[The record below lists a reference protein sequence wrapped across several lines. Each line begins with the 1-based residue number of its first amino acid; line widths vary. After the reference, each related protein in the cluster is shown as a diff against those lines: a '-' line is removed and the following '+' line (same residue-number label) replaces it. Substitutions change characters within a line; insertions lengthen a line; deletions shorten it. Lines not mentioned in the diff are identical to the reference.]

1 MRSIPNY
8 ASSKSEKNHSTCG
21 GLATKKGRVMN
32 GQGKYFVSWVG
43 LMVMG
48 GILVLAPTE
57 AGTPASGAQPD
68 QSSAELRIALA
79 FLGAQRLIPWAE
91 VPSGGIK
98 QYQMLIY
105 DYLVGC
111 TDDGQLSD
119 AGGVAQRWEE
129 APDRLSWT
137 FTLRRGVTFHDGT
150 ELTAEDVKFSL
161 DSLFDPKA
169 VSPLLGPAKGAFKE
183 VEVKD
188 PFTVVMHLKQPAVFL
203 PWNFSCATGSE
214 GMILPKTYFQRVGAD
229 AFAKNPIGSGPYKVV
244 ANAMGGSIQL
254 AAVDRHWRDGVPR
267 YKQVT
272 FLLVPEESTR
282 LAQLRTG
289 EADLIAVSRE
299 RVPDVKAAG
308 FNVFSKLNDQVVAVY
323 MQQQWDAVPVADTRV
338 RQALNYAIDKAAIM
352 RFVFAG
358 QGVPAA
364 MYPIGSYGVAGGADP
379 TLEPYPYDPPK
390 AKALLAEAGYPQGFE
405 TKIYS
410 YVTGDLPEIPR
421 LAEAVADYLGKVGV
435 KAKITPMDRAA
446 LSTKR
451 QARTLPGDLLP
462 WSTPNRSLAIHIA
475 TIMHTLHH
483 SKATFTS
490 TADPA
495 LDRLIEQALA
505 ENAVEEVKR
514 LVGEMHRYLYEHA
527 NNITIGEIHT
537 NYATNHKIAAWD
549 LGRNLY
555 DINLRYVI
563 RR

>member
-1 MRSIPNY
+1 MKGWAKRLLVWMGSII
-8 ASSKSEKNHSTCG
+8 G
-21 GLATKKGRVMN
+21 GGMVVLTLA
-32 GQGKYFVSWVG
+32 
-43 LMVMG
+43 
-48 GILVLAPTE
+48 E
-57 AGTPASGAQPD
+57 AGTPSRGAPPDTPSG
-68 QSSAELRIALA
+68 ELRIAFA

-111 TDDGQLSD
+111 TDDGQLSNET
-119 AGGVAQRWEE
+119 GIAQRWEE
-129 APDRLSWT
+129 AADHLSWT
-137 FTLRRGVTFHDGT
+137 FYLRQGVRFHDGT
-150 ELTAEDVKFSL
+150 ELTAEDVKFSI
-161 DSLFDPKA
+161 DSLFEPKA
-169 VSPLLGPAKGAFKE
+169 VSALLGPAKGAFKE

-188 PFTVVMHLKQPAVFL
+188 PYTVVIHLKQPAVFL

-214 GMILPKTYFQRVGAD
+214 GMILPKKYFQQVGAD
-229 AFAKNPIGSGPYKVV
+229 AFARSPIGSGPYKVV
-244 ANAMGGSIQL
+244 KNAIGSSIEL
-254 AAVDRHWRDGVPR
+254 EAVDRHWHVGVPR
-267 YKQVT
+267 FKRLA

-282 LAQLRTG
+282 LAQLQTG
-289 EADLIAVSRE
+289 EADIIAVSRE

-308 FNVFSKLNDQVVAVY
+308 FTVFSKLNDQVVAVY
-323 MQQQWDAVPVADTRV
+323 MQQQWDPVPIADKRV
-338 RQALNYAIDKAAIM
+338 RQALNYAIDKEAIM

-379 TLEPYPYDPPK
+379 NLEPYPYDPQK
-390 AKALLAEAGYPQGFE
+390 AKALLAEAGYPNGFE

-421 LAEAVADYLGKVGV
+421 LAEAVADYLGRVGV
-435 KAKITPMDRAA
+435 RAKITPMDRAA

-451 QARTLPGDLLP
+451 QARTLSGDLLP

-475 TIMHTLHH
+475 TIMQTLHH

-495 LDRLIEQALA
+495 LDKMIEAALA
-505 ENAVEEVKR
+505 ATDVEEVKR
-514 LVGEMHRYLYEHA
+514 LVGEMHRYLYENA

-537 NYATNHKIAAWD
+537 NYATNKKVTSWD

-555 DINLRYVI
+555 DINLRYVV